1 MCIRDRT
8 LTRSDNAGG
17 NGHVNLRSNEW
28 VVKRMAQ
35 MGYAHDKQ
43 AEETLRRSVTDIH
56 WFRTTLMVFTKK
68 AGAGAG
74 A

>member
-1 MCIRDRT
+1 
-8 LTRSDNAGG
+8 
-17 NGHVNLRSNEW
+17 
-28 VVKRMAQ
+28 MAQ
-35 MGYAHDKQ
+35 MGYAHDKP